1 VLVSA
6 IIVNLN
12 ARQMVLRCLESV
24 SVALAGVQ
32 DECEIIVVDNH
43 STDGAP
49 DAIRAAH
56 PRVRLIALPDNRGFA
71 GAANAGA
78 GLAAGDWLLMLNN
91 DTTIAPDA
99 IVKLLAEADSPRI
112 GGLGSQVRF
121 AANGRINSAGFGV
134 DRLGVA
140 FERHV
145 GKEPDRGDAA
155 PTLVFGVSGG
165 AALLRRTMF
174 QQLGGFDERFFVYL
188 EDVDLA
194 WRARMRGWEFVS
206 VPSSIVHHR
215 HSATSGHGSGFKH
228 FHVGRNRIR
237 LLAKNMPTAELIRH
251 GPVILAYELGYCAYT
266 IVTDH
271 TLMALRGRAAGVRDW
286 REYRQRGQQRQPVAL
301 APVQG
306 PWRTLRRRHA
316 AMRGTSGLTT
326 AGTGWPADTKAL
338 VG

>member
-1 VLVSA
+1 MLVSA

-12 ARQMVLRCLESV
+12 ARQMVLHCLESL
-24 SVALAGVQ
+24 SVALTSVTG
-32 DECEIIVVDNH
+32 DCEIIVVDNH

-49 DAIRAAH
+49 AAIRAAH
-56 PRVRLIALPDNRGFA
+56 PSVRLIALPENRGFA
-71 GAANAGA
+71 AGANAGA
-78 GLAAGDWLLMLNN
+78 ALATGDWLLMLNN

-99 IVKLLAEADSPRI
+99 VVKLLAAADRPRI

-145 GKEPDRGDAA
+145 GREPGRGDAA
-155 PTLVFGVSGG
+155 PTPVFGVSGG

-174 QQLGGFDERFFVYL
+174 QQLAGFDERFFVYL

-228 FHVGRNRIR
+228 FHVGRNRVR
-237 LLAKNMPTAELIRH
+237 LLAKNMPTGELIRRAP
-251 GPVILAYELGYCAYT
+251 GILAYELGYCAYT
-266 IVTDH
+266 IVSDR

-286 REYRQRGQQRQPVAL
+286 REYRRLGQERRTVAL

-306 PWRTLRRRHA
+306 PWRALRRRRG

-326 AGTGWPADTKAL
+326 AGTGQRADTTASAR
-338 VG
+338 